1 MNLSTHLKIGQ
12 RIYFTG
18 ANARNVVLNP
28 LEITLAVFVISCPCN
43 LFARTMLYVED
54 LVYYT
59 RVHDRWNR
67 RKQGTRF
74 VGWVEHV
81 VV

>member
-43 LFARTMLYVED
+43 LFARTVLYVED
-54 LVYYT
+54 LVYT
-59 RVHDRWNR
+59 IDGIDAS
-67 RKQGTRF
+67 K
-74 VGWVEHV
+74 EHALWAG
-81 VV
+81 